1 MSLDDRLR
9 EGLPRVAAGVEPEV
23 DGALREVVTA
33 GRRRRN
39 AHRAGIA
46 VAALAVL
53 GAGIVA
59 IPPAL
64 DLFAPEEPGRQLGG
78 SPEPSVI
85 PTESPPES
93 PTPPAASYRCGD
105 DLPLRPTY
113 LPEGFDAE
121 PVPGPAPGALPAEE
135 GQFVAHWTDGHRA
148 FEIRHPGTLYAEITG
163 EDGQRMI
170 EVLGYETIPPAPV
183 VPMETDYIVQFMYR
197 PQAMGEAVPDL
208 GQRDCDLWS
217 VNEYG
222 LSPADLERV
231 AVGLAEGAA

>member
-39 AHRAGIA
+39 LYRAGIA
-46 VAALAVL
+46 AAALAVL
-53 GAGIVA
+53 GAGIVT
-59 IPPAL
+59 IPRVL
-64 DLFAPEEPGRQLGG
+64 EVFAPEEPGRRLGG
-78 SPEPSVI
+78 SPEPSVM

-93 PTPPAASYRCGD
+93 PIPPAASYRCGD
-105 DLPLRPTY
+105 DLPLHPTY
-113 LPEGFDAE
+113 LPDGFDAE
-121 PVPGPAPGALPAEE
+121 PVTGPAPGAQPAEE
-135 GQFVAHWTDGHRA
+135 GQFVVHWTDGDRA
-148 FEIRHPGTLYAEITG
+148 FEIRHPGTFFAEIAG
-163 EDGQRMI
+163 GDDQRMI
-170 EVLGYETIPPAPV
+170 EVLGYETIPPAPI
-183 VPMETDYIVQFMYR
+183 VPMGTDYIVQFMHR

-222 LSPADLERV
+222 LPRAELERV

>member
-23 DGALREVVTA
+23 DGALRDVVTA

-39 AHRAGIA
+39 VYRAGIA

-53 GAGIVA
+53 GAGIVTIPRA
-59 IPPAL
+59 IEA
-64 DLFAPEEPGRQLGG
+64 FSPEEPGRQIGG
-78 SPEPSVI
+78 SPQHTVL
-85 PTESPPES
+85 PTENPPES

-105 DLPLRPTY
+105 DLPLHPAY
-113 LPEGFDAE
+113 LPDGFEAE
-121 PVPGPAPGALPAEE
+121 PVAGPAPGAPPAEE
-135 GQFVAHWTDGHRA
+135 GQFVLHWTDGERA
-148 FEIRHPGTLYAEITG
+148 FEIRHPGTFFAEITG
-163 EDGQRMI
+163 ETGQRMI

-197 PQAMGEAVPDL
+197 PQAAGEAVADL
-208 GQRDCDLWS
+208 GERDCDLWS

-222 LSPADLERV
+222 LPPDELERV
-231 AVGLAEGAA
+231 AIGLAEGAA